1 MTNDLTVFKSGKV
14 DQFLASAVIAGAF
27 LFRDYLNL
35 RLLAQSGI
43 HCV

>member
-1 MTNDLTVFKSGKV
+1 MTNDLTVFKSGNV
-14 DQFLASAVIAGAF
+14 DQCLASAVLAGAF

-35 RLLAQSGI
+35 GLLTQSGI